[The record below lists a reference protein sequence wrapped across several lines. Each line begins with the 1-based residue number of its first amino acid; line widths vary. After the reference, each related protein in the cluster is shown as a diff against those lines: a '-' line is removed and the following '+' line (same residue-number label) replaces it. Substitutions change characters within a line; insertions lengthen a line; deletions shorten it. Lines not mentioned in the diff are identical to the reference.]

1 MRRLLITTAL
11 LASACAVPPPA
22 DESVGH
28 VSSAIVNGADSD
40 SAQDAVVL
48 LVRYDPSLPG
58 GTATDC
64 SGTLLSP
71 RIVLTA
77 RHCVSDT
84 DPNAACNQEGKSDGG
99 GQVLGEFP
107 AKSIFAFNGVT
118 RPDILAGAKG
128 VRGAEILTNGAQNI
142 CDNDIALVVLE
153 APVPNAPIAPVR
165 LTGTATKA
173 EKATIVGWGVTE
185 RGPQPTTRQQRTDV
199 EIEDV
204 GPAPQLGPKEVLV
217 GEGSCSGDSGGP
229 LLAQETGAVIGV
241 LSRGG
246 NGIDRVVPAA
256 CLGAVNVY
264 TSAGGH
270 AELIKAA
277 FAKTGEKV
285 WAEGERDPR
294 LPPEEGGDDDCHVAA
309 VGSRSASGSRAS
321 FALLSFAALVLA
333 RRSRR
338 APVSD
343 RAPGSG
349 GRSRP
354 R

>member
-1 MRRLLITTAL
+1 MRRLLVATAL
-11 LASACAVPPPA
+11 SAAACAVPTGA
-22 DESVGH
+22 EERIGQ

-40 SAQDAVVL
+40 AAQDAVVL

-84 DPNAACNQEGKSDGG
+84 DPDAACNQEGKSDGG

-107 AKSIFAFNGVT
+107 ARSIFAFSGVT

-128 VRGAEILTNGAQNI
+128 VRGAEILTNGAENI

-153 APVPNAPIAPVR
+153 SPVPNAPIAPVR

-277 FAKTGEKV
+277 FAKTGESV

-294 LPPEEGGDDDCHVAA
+294 LPPEEDGDDCA
-309 VGSRSASGSRAS
+309 VGAVGARGGAPSAWAFGV
-321 FALLSFAALVLA
+321 LSVTGAVRA
-333 RRSRR
+333 RRRR
-338 APVSD
+338 H
-343 RAPGSG
+343 RQ
-349 GRSRP
+349 RSSAG
-354 R
+354 

>member
-1 MRRLLITTAL
+1 VKRVVVAL
-11 LASACAVPPPA
+11 ALSAAACAVPAGP
-22 DESVGH
+22 DEQIGR

-40 SAQDAVVL
+40 ATQDSVVL

-58 GTATDC
+58 GAASDC

-77 RHCVSDT
+77 RHCVSNT

-107 AKSIFAFNGVT
+107 PKSVFAFKGVT

-128 VRGAEILTNGAQNI
+128 IRGAEILTNGAPNI

-153 APVPNAPIAPVR
+153 SAVPDAPIAPVR
-165 LTGTATKA
+165 LTGTATKS
-173 EKATIVGWGVTE
+173 EKTTIVGWGVTE

-199 EIEDV
+199 EVEDV
-204 GPAPQLGPKEVLV
+204 GPAPQLGPREVLV

-229 LLAQETGAVIGV
+229 LFSRDTGAVIGV

-264 TSAGGH
+264 SSSGAH
-270 AELIKAA
+270 AELIRAA
-277 FAKTGEKV
+277 FAKTGEAV
-285 WAEGERDPR
+285 WVEGERDPR
-294 LPPEEGGDDDCHVAA
+294 LPPEDEDDEGLCSV
-309 VGSRSASGSRAS
+309 SAPGA
-321 FALLSFAALVLA
+321 
-333 RRSRR
+333 SRR
-338 APVSD
+338 ACGVGLLVAAAVALQRRRRRD
-343 RAPGSG
+343 GQ
-349 GRSRP
+349 RSSAG
-354 R
+354 